1 MNWKEIKQKYPKAYN
16 ILYQKYLNNPESWNM
31 SGMDLGKWEL
41 RDLYDFFDEQG
52 LRIFIKQGTMDTYLD
67 FDIENRIKDFEKESV
82 LSWEQQKADRQ
93 EIEIIAFTKAFEIL
107 ENIISN

>member
-1 MNWKEIKQKYPKAYN
+1 ME
-16 ILYQKYLNNPESWNM
+16 
-31 SGMDLGKWEL
+31 
-41 RDLYDFFDEQG
+41 
-52 LRIFIKQGTMDTYLD
+52 TYLD
-67 FDIENRIKDFEKESV
+67 FDIENRIKEFEKESV